1 MASMFICAFLEMACQ
16 RNDLNSCLIWRNWK
30 KVPDVDALRTRHHA
44 EAKTEL
50 GKEIMRLIFAAAVLI
65 CAQSVSSAESVY
77 TSADLDKD
85 CAIME
90 IDEVGGTW
98 KCKGFGE
105 YPVWFSEGDARQSI
119 FLGHVGSWYRKG
131 AWESFGQFNHY
142 GGTVEW
148 VLESG
153 APVAAITRFFVQ
165 NSEDP
170 PSKDQGQVLV
180 ISKVGQPGAGEACVV
195 GYVDARA
202 NKDPNVLAREVAAEF
217 VKSFVCRKDEPIYHG
232 VKGPTAGEPSRSFG
246 E

>member
-1 MASMFICAFLEMACQ
+1 MRSVLTAVILVLCLASA
-16 RNDLNSCLIWRNWK
+16 R
-30 KVPDVDALRTRHHA
+30 
-44 EAKTEL
+44 
-50 GKEIMRLIFAAAVLI
+50 
-65 CAQSVSSAESVY
+65 AQSVY
-77 TSADLDKD
+77 TSPDLDKD
-85 CAIME
+85 CAAVE
-90 IDEVGGTW
+90 TDEAGGTW

-105 YPVWFSEGDARQSI
+105 YPVWFSEGDARQSV
-119 FLGHVGSWYRKG
+119 FLGHVGSWYQKG

-148 VLESG
+148 LLENG

-170 PSKDQGQVLV
+170 PSKDEGQVLV

-202 NKDPNVLAREVAAEF
+202 NTEPNVLARKVAAEK
-217 VKSFVCRKDEPIYHG
+217 VKSFKCRADTPVYHG

>member
-1 MASMFICAFLEMACQ
+1 
-16 RNDLNSCLIWRNWK
+16 
-30 KVPDVDALRTRHHA
+30 
-44 EAKTEL
+44 
-50 GKEIMRLIFAAAVLI
+50 MRLIFIASALALSLIPAA
-65 CAQSVSSAESVY
+65 AESVY
-77 TSADLDKD
+77 TSPDLDKD
-85 CAIME
+85 CTVVE
-90 IDEVGGTW
+90 TNEVGGTW
-98 KCKGFGE
+98 KCKGFQD
-105 YPVWFSEGDARQSI
+105 YPVWYSEGDARQSI
-119 FLGHVGSWYRKG
+119 FLGHVGDWYKKG

-148 VLESG
+148 ILENG

-170 PSKDQGQVLV
+170 PSKDEGQVLV

-202 NKDPNVLAREVAAEF
+202 NVEPNVLARKVAAEF
-217 VKSFVCRKDEPIYHG
+217 VKGFVCRRDEPVYHG